1 MDSIQVER
9 ISKNFKIYAKPAH
22 RLKELVFQ
30 KKYHRDYWA
39 LKDVSFHVR
48 KGSTFGVIGENGSG
62 KSTLLQII
70 AGTLQ
75 PTAGSRSVLGRV
87 AALLELGTGFNPE
100 FTGLENVLLNGSI
113 LGLSDAEIA
122 RKLPEI
128 ERFAEIGEFINLP
141 VKTYSSGMYV
151 RLAFSIS
158 INVDPEILL
167 VDEALAV
174 GDIYFQQRCIQKI
187 RQMRQQGKTIL
198 MVSHD
203 VAAIK
208 NLCDESLWLENGEIK
223 EIGNTEHVVAQYLAN
238 TIKRKDPFSNEED
251 ALVLN
256 PALESGN
263 TPLPQSNLVVYGFK
277 NLDRRWGNQKAEI
290 LGVCLLD
297 ATGNECDALYHGD
310 WMTVRVSV
318 KFHEP
323 VGQPLIGFT
332 LKNRL
337 GEDICGANTSE
348 QIMSIPPASVSQIY
362 TLDFMFQL
370 PILQPGNYY
379 FTVGVGNGTH
389 DQFVICDFVENVNA
403 LVIKKKHIVY
413 GHIKV
418 DCKINLRY
426 MSPAAK
432 PKPGK

>member
-1 MDSIQVER
+1 MDSIKVER
-9 ISKNFKIYAKPAH
+9 ISKDFKIYTKPAH
-22 RLKELVFQ
+22 RLKELIFR
-30 KKYHRDYWA
+30 KKYHKDYWA
-39 LKDVSFHVR
+39 LKDVSFNVR
-48 KGSTFGVIGENGSG
+48 KGSTFGIIGENGSG

-75 PTAGSRSVLGRV
+75 PTSGSRLVMGRV

-122 RKLPEI
+122 KKLPEI
-128 ERFAEIGEFINLP
+128 ERFAEIGEFIHLP

-158 INVDPEILL
+158 INVDPEVLL

-187 RQMRQQGKTIL
+187 RQMRREGKTIL
-198 MVSHD
+198 LVSHD

-208 NLCDESLWLENGEIK
+208 NLCDATLWLDDGEIK
-223 EIGNTEHVVAQYLAN
+223 EIGNTDHVVSRYLAN
-238 TIKRKDPFSNEED
+238 TIERKDPFSKDEDSLPLNDPPANE
-251 ALVLN
+251 N
-256 PALESGN
+256 MP
-263 TPLPQSNLVVYGFK
+263 PLPEEAVVYGFK
-277 NLDRRWGNQKAEI
+277 NLDRRWGNHKAEI
-290 LGVCLLD
+290 LGVCLMD
-297 ATGNECDALYHGD
+297 SKGNECDAVYHGD
-310 WMTVRVSV
+310 LVTVRVSV
-318 KFHEP
+318 KFLDAIE
-323 VGQPLIGFT
+323 QPLFGFF

-337 GEDICGANTSE
+337 GEDICGTNTSE
-348 QIMSIPPASVSQIY
+348 QNIFIPPASISQIY
-362 TLDFMFQL
+362 TLDFTFQL

-379 FTVGVGNGTH
+379 FSVGAGNGTH
-389 DQFVICDFVENVNA
+389 EQFVICDYVENINA
-403 LVIKKKHIVY
+403 IVIKKRHVVY

-426 MSPAAK
+426 MSPARQ
-432 PKPGK
+432 

>member
-9 ISKNFKIYAKPAH
+9 ISKNFRIYAKPAH
-22 RLKELVFQ
+22 RLKELVFR

-39 LKDVSFHVR
+39 LKDVSFQVR
-48 KGSTFGVIGENGSG
+48 RGSTFGVIGENGSG

-75 PTAGSRSVLGRV
+75 PTTGSRNVLGRV

-100 FTGLENVLLNGSI
+100 FTGRENVLLNGSI

-122 RKLPEI
+122 RKLPDI
-128 ERFAEIGEFINLP
+128 EQFAEIGEFINLP

-208 NLCDESLWLENGEIK
+208 NLCDESLWLANGEIQ
-223 EIGNTEHVVAQYLAN
+223 EIGNTEHVVARYLAH
-238 TIKRKDPFSNEED
+238 TVKRKDPLSKEED
-251 ALVLN
+251 APPQGSL
-256 PALESGN
+256 LESEN
-263 TPLPQSNLVVYGFK
+263 LILPPAHLVVQGFK
-277 NLDRRWGNQKAEI
+277 NIDRRWGNQKAEI
-290 LGVCLLD
+290 LGVSLLD
-297 ATGNECDALYHGD
+297 ANGNECDDLYHGD
-310 WMTVRVSV
+310 WMTVRTSV
-318 KFHEP
+318 KFHEAIE
-323 VGQPLIGFT
+323 QPLFGFI

-348 QIMSIPPASVSQIY
+348 QIMSIPPASASQIY
-362 TLDFMFQL
+362 TLDFLFQL

-389 DQFVICDFVENVNA
+389 EQFVICDYVENVNA
-403 LVIKKKHIVY
+403 IVIKKKHIVY

-426 MSPAAK
+426 RSPASH
-432 PKPGK
+432 G